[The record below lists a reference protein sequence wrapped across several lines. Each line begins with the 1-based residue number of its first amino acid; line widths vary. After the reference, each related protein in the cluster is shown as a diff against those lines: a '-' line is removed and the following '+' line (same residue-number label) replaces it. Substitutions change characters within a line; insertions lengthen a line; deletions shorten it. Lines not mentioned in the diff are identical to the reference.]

1 MNLKVSRSG
10 ASVVGELCA
19 GNNGDVAAPGKEL
32 HDFCAAASHC
42 GPTRLGL
49 RILFERA
56 IGNAVQFEVN
66 LSQAAPGSA
75 ADQIRFAFEGNF
87 LCTVNKR
94 LAPDGEKGGIQC
106 GGALR
111 CYHARNSS

>member
-1 MNLKVSRSG
+1 MG
-10 ASVVGELCA
+10 QLCV
-19 GNNGDVAAPGKEL
+19 GNNGDVPASRKEL

-49 RILFERA
+49 GILFERA

-66 LSQAAPGSA
+66 LSQAALGSA
-75 ADQIRFAFEGNF
+75 ADQIRFAFERNF
-87 LCTVNKR
+87 RCTVDKR
-94 LAPDGEKGGIQC
+94 LAPDGKKGGIQG

-111 CYHARNSS
+111 CYHERNSS